1 MLHSGFSLYSLN
13 YVEGR
18 ILVSQLDYLFLHVCS
33 WASLSLSLFTEVFT
47 QKLWILQKLLSFFY
61 LIINNSH
68 MNHAILVGKT
78 DKTKKK
84 NKKIRNAALLS
95 NLLKRPWHSHCLEHD
110 PSLYGRGRHSASEH
124 FLQRSAWLSLFSF
137 TLW

>member
-13 YVEGR
+13 YVEGQ
-18 ILVSQLDYLFLHVCS
+18 ILVSQLNYLFLHLCA
-33 WASLSLSLFTEVFT
+33 WALLSLSLFPEVFT

-84 NKKIRNAALLS
+84 
-95 NLLKRPWHSHCLEHD
+95 
-110 PSLYGRGRHSASEH
+110 
-124 FLQRSAWLSLFSF
+124 
-137 TLW
+137 